1 LADIANDAY
10 TALALL
16 WIERRPMADAK
27 TAAPPAE
34 THVVH
39 EAAGPAFSP
48 VEAASAI
55 TVGVNSLLVLG
66 VLPALLGALADE
78 GRLTN
83 SQIGLC
89 AMLELLAMGIST
101 GLCGLTRS
109 PRRLK
114 AIGLGASL
122 ALAAVDVA
130 GMGTH
135 GAVLLALRTAAGAIE
150 GVLLWITIGFIVR
163 TATPERWA
171 GVFFTVQTAAQ
182 LVLALLL
189 AVFVLSKY
197 GADGGLLALGLASLA
212 GVVPALTSP
221 RAYEPLPIKPGEHG
235 APPPRGWAALV
246 ATMIFVAGGGAIGV
260 YLQPLAHAAGLNAD
274 VARTALWTSLVGQVA
289 GGALATVMAG
299 RVRYFV
305 VFVVGS
311 ALTLVIWTIMGL
323 NIPAWVFVADN
334 VASGVV
340 SLVLAPFIAPMTIA
354 ADPTRRAG
362 VQSGAAQLLGGAF
375 GPLLSSVVVGDG
387 PVRGVLWLGAGL
399 LLAGLAIIAW
409 LRLTARGE
417 PA

>member
-1 LADIANDAY
+1 
-10 TALALL
+10 
-16 WIERRPMADAK
+16 MADAK
-27 TAAPPAE
+27 TAAPPDQ

-55 TVGVNSLLVLG
+55 AVGVNSLLVLG

-78 GRLTN
+78 HRLTD
-83 SQIGLC
+83 SQIGLA
-89 AMLELLAMGIST
+89 AMLELLAMGITT
-101 GLCGLTRS
+101 GLCGLA
-109 PRRLK
+109 RRPSRLRT
-114 AIGLGASL
+114 IGLGASL
-122 ALAAVDVA
+122 ALAAVDLA
-130 GMGTH
+130 GLGQH
-135 GAVLLALRTAAGAIE
+135 GATLLAMRAAAGAIE

-189 AVFVLSKY
+189 AVTIMSRY
-197 GADGGLLALGLASLA
+197 GADGGLVALAVASLA
-212 GVVPALTSP
+212 GVIPALTSP
-221 RAYEPLPIKPGEHG
+221 RAYEPRPIKPGEHG
-235 APPPRGWAALV
+235 APPPRGWAALA
-246 ATMIFVAGGGAIGV
+246 ATVIFVAGGGAIGV
-260 YLQPLAHAAGLNAD
+260 YLQPLAHAAGLDAG

-311 ALTLVIWTIMGL
+311 ALTLVIWAVMGL
-323 NIPAWVFVADN
+323 NVPAWLFVADN

-340 SLVLAPFIAPMTIA
+340 SLVLAPYIAPMTIA
-354 ADPTRRAG
+354 ADPSRRTA
-362 VQSGAAQLLGGAF
+362 VQSGAAQLLGGAC

-409 LRLTARGE
+409 LRLTRPGE